1 MPMTRFALTVA
12 LALLPVVA
20 GAQAIRCKDAET
32 GKILYTDQP
41 CKGGE
46 VVVPKRTEAEIQQDA
61 AYAAE
66 AREREREREYER
78 AQRALQRE
86 TQLAREAAAR
96 SPASWADSDA
106 CRRARAE
113 ASYRA
118 ATFSASAEEIRT
130 ARYNAALACGQPPPA
145 DIVVVQPVA
154 PAWPARRP
162 WVQDPNR
169 PAPGWGGGGGFGM
182 PVPAVPPAKPPA

>member
-1 MPMTRFALTVA
+1 MTIRVLIVDDSPTMRAILMSRLSAEADISVIGT
-12 LALLPVVA
+12 A
-20 GAQAIRCKDAET
+20 GN
-32 GKILYTDQP
+32 
-41 CKGGE
+41 
-46 VVVPKRTEAEIQQDA
+46 
-61 AYAAE
+61 AAE

-162 WVQDPNR
+162 WARR
-169 PAPGWGGGGGFGM
+169 PWTAST
-182 PVPAVPPAKPPA
+182 PAAASPRRCRWAR